1 MPLVMLEAR
10 DKRFLSMC
18 AVELGLGLIA
28 IVVGW
33 VVGLDPRSLIPDW
46 RDWYSVGQGLV
57 VGCVAGVALAI
68 AMQLAGM
75 LPIRTIQSLSEY
87 AEQQLGLLL
96 NGLSVGQLIAVALAA
111 GVGEELLFRGLIM
124 QGMVGE
130 MQTCTTQTLVLGIL
144 VSSLAFGLAHPMSV
158 TYVAF
163 AFLMGLAMG
172 VLHWYF
178 QNLLVPIVAHWIYD
192 AIIMIWLVN
201 RRNSTIT

>member
-1 MPLVMLEAR
+1 
-10 DKRFLSMC
+10 
-18 AVELGLGLIA
+18 
-28 IVVGW
+28 
-33 VVGLDPRSLIPDW
+33 
-46 RDWYSVGQGLV
+46 
-57 VGCVAGVALAI
+57 
-68 AMQLAGM
+68 MQLAGM

-158 TYVAF
+158 TYVVF